1 MMTFQRITQT
11 DSPLYNYAE
20 QLLQASFP
28 KEEYRDLE
36 ELKYFIENKPCF
48 HFNVIERDGTPV
60 GLMTYWIFDTFCYA
74 EHFAIDPA
82 QRNGGYGR
90 EAMALLCGMLPLP
103 LVLEVEAP
111 ETELA
116 QRRINFYKRQG
127 LVLWDNPYRQPPYR
141 PGYPFLPMHL
151 MAYGSLN
158 SATDF
163 EHIRQTIYREVYQAE
178 KVCDVITNPSHTYF

>member
-1 MMTFQRITQT
+1 MTFQRITQT
-11 DSPLYNYAE
+11 ASPLYSYAE

-36 ELKYFIENKPCF
+36 QLKHFVESKSDF
-48 HFNVIERDGTPV
+48 HFNVIECDGQPI
-60 GLMTYWIFDTFCYA
+60 GLMTYWTFDGFCYA

-82 QRNGGYGR
+82 RRNGGYGK
-90 EAMALLCGMLPLP
+90 EAMAHLCNMLTQP

-158 SATDF
+158 PAADF
-163 EHIRQTIYREVYQAE
+163 ERIRQTIYREVYGTTE
-178 KVCDVITNPSHTYF
+178 V